1 MAERDFIDRLQ
12 AGREVI
18 RRAQQNLARYTL
30 TPEQRQALME
40 GMTRMSV
47 PGDQLR
53 SMVDM
58 MEAFGP
64 PLAQIE
70 ALREELASQREQVQA
85 LDARLAHLEAIAERL
100 AVAGEQLVAYQE
112 PFVRMASMFTGQEV
126 KRPRPAT
133 PAAEGADGESDEDTT

>member
-12 AGREVI
+12 AGRDVL
-18 RRAQQNLARYTL
+18 RRAQENLARYTL
-30 TPEQRQALME
+30 TPEQRQALIE

-85 LDARLAHLEAIAERL
+85 FDDRLAHLEAIAERL
-100 AVAGEQLVAYQE
+100 AIAGEQLVAYQE
-112 PFVRMASMFTGQEV
+112 PFVRMASMFTGQEI
-126 KRPRPAT
+126 KRPRPTT
-133 PAAEGADGESDEDTT
+133 PGADADDADTEDPA

>member
-12 AGREVI
+12 AGREI
-18 RRAQQNLARYTL
+18 FRRAQENLARYTL
-30 TPEQRQALME
+30 TPEQRQALIE

-70 ALREELASQREQVQA
+70 ALRDELAEQRQQVQA
-85 LDARLAHLEAIAERL
+85 LDQRLAHLEGIAERL

-112 PFVRMASMFTGQEV
+112 PFVRMASMFTGQDI
-126 KRPRPAT
+126 KRRPAD
-133 PAAEGADGESDEDTT
+133 ADDADTDEDTP

>member
-47 PGDQLR
+47 PGDQLQ

-70 ALREELASQREQVQA
+70 ALRDELAVQREQVQA
-85 LDARLAHLEAIAERL
+85 LDQRLAHLEAIAERL
-100 AVAGEQLVAYQE
+100 VIAGEQLVAFQE
-112 PFVRMASMFTGQEV
+112 PFVRMASMFTGQDV
-126 KRPRPAT
+126 KRPRPGDA
-133 PAAEGADGESDEDTT
+133 AAEGTGGSDEEAP

>member
-12 AGREVI
+12 AGRDVL
-18 RRAQQNLARYTL
+18 RRAQENLARYTL
-30 TPEQRQALME
+30 TPEQRQALLE

-70 ALREELASQREQVQA
+70 ALREELASQREEVQA

-100 AVAGEQLVAYQE
+100 AIAGEQLVAYQE
-112 PFVRMASMFTGQEV
+112 PFVRMASMLTGQEV
-126 KRPRPAT
+126 KRPRPA
-133 PAAEGADGESDEDTT
+133 AAGERTESESDEDTP